1 MAVQGMQ
8 SASDFLVYVNII
20 WKRLWLTILLFL
32 VTIGVILSMSYTAQP
47 VYRATVRLQVLATD
61 RSDVSLF
68 EQYRTGTTIT
78 DIQQAQNDFVRAL
91 KSGFVAW
98 KTIADLN
105 LEIGAIDLLAG
116 LSTTVEGDFIV
127 VTVESDDP
135 GRAEAIAMTEVN
147 NALEYYRDVRAT
159 PSRVLG
165 EFVSEQLA
173 SETQKMLDAET
184 ALLEF
189 KQRHNI
195 DSIEQ
200 ETRSVQDLIRT
211 LKLER
216 DHALIERDRAEVF
229 ADVYRA
235 EEKRASEA
243 AAELAPEEPGEE
255 EIAPYTRKW
264 YIDLARQHEATAIG
278 YEAKRDGH
286 ARSVEIYD
294 SMITERTADLR
305 DLLEL
310 YSEYNELGRELARAT
325 SNNNFLWDRENEAR
339 LKQVQAERLGYIQ
352 ITEPARKPDAPV
364 PSRTL
369 QLAAV
374 GGVVSILV
382 GFVLSFLLEFLSSLG
397 RAARKQRVA

>member
-1 MAVQGMQ
+1 ME

-20 WKRLWLTILLFL
+20 WKRLWLTILLLL
-32 VTIGVILSMSYTAQP
+32 VTVGVILSMSYTAQP

-61 RSDVSLF
+61 RADVSLF
-68 EQYRTGTTIT
+68 TQYRAVSTVN

-105 LEIGAIDLLAG
+105 LEIGALDLLAG
-116 LSTTVEGDFIV
+116 LSTTIEGDFII

-147 NALEYYRDVRAT
+147 NALEYFRDVRAT

-173 SETQKMLDAET
+173 VETQSMLAAEK

-189 KQRHNI
+189 KQQYSI

-200 ETRSVQDLIRT
+200 ETRSLQDLIRA

-229 ADVYRA
+229 AEVYRA
-235 EEKRASEA
+235 EQKKANEA
-243 AAELAPEEPGEE
+243 AAELAPGEPGEE
-255 EIAPYTRKW
+255 EIAPYTRKF
-264 YIDLARQHEATAIG
+264 YIDLARQHEAAAIS
-278 YEAKRDGH
+278 YEAKHDGYG
-286 ARSVEIYD
+286 RSIEIYD
-294 SMITERTADLR
+294 GMISERTADLR
-305 DLLEL
+305 GLLEL
-310 YSEYNELGRELARAT
+310 YSEYNALGRELARAT
-325 SNNNFLWDRENEAR
+325 SNNSFLWDKENEAR
-339 LKQVQAERLGYIQ
+339 LKQIQAERLGYIQ
-352 ITEPARKPDAPV
+352 VTEPARKPDAPV
-364 PSRTL
+364 PSKTL

-397 RAARKQRVA
+397 KAARKQRVT

>member
-1 MAVQGMQ
+1 ME
-8 SASDFLVYVNII
+8 SASDFLVYLNII
-20 WKRLWLTILLFL
+20 WKRLWLTILLLL
-32 VTIGVILSMSYTAQP
+32 VTVGVILSMSYTAQP

-61 RSDVSLF
+61 RADVSLF
-68 EQYRTGTTIT
+68 TEYRAGSTIN

-105 LEIGAIDLLAG
+105 LEIGALDLLAG
-116 LSTTVEGDFIV
+116 LSTTIEGDFII

-147 NALEYYRDVRAT
+147 NALEYFRDVRAT

-173 SETQKMLDAET
+173 VETQGMLAAEQ

-189 KQRHNI
+189 KQRYNI

-200 ETRSVQDLIRT
+200 ETRSLQDLIRG

-229 ADVYRA
+229 AEVYRA
-235 EEKRASEA
+235 EQKKANEA
-243 AAELAPEEPGEE
+243 AAELAPGEPGEE
-255 EIAPYTRKW
+255 EIAPYTRKF
-264 YIDLARQHEATAIG
+264 YVDLARQHEAAAIS

-286 ARSVEIYD
+286 GRSIEIYD
-294 SMITERTADLR
+294 GMISERTADLR
-305 DLLEL
+305 GLLEL
-310 YSEYNELGRELARAT
+310 YSEYNALGRELARAT
-325 SNNNFLWDRENEAR
+325 SNNSFLWDKENEAR
-339 LKQVQAERLGYIQ
+339 LKQIQAERLGYIQ

-364 PSRTL
+364 PSKTL

-397 RAARKQRVA
+397 RAARKQRVT